1 MIGVGL
7 GPTLIGALSVLMAQ
21 HAFGAG
27 SFSML
32 CPVALRPREPRLPW
46 HRPVA
51 RLRPQALCRP
61 SALLLRYSSGRRYI
75 FLAARGLERNLNRQ
89 YEFACSQITS

>member
-7 GPTLIGALSVLMAQ
+7 GPTLIGALSVLMTQ
-21 HAFGAG
+21 HTFGAG
-27 SFSML
+27 NFSML

-46 HRPVA
+46 HRTVA
-51 RLRPQALCRP
+51 RLRAQALCRP
-61 SALLLRYSSGRRYI
+61 SALFLCYSSRRWYI

-89 YEFACSQITS
+89 YEFACSRITA

>member
-21 HAFGAG
+21 HIGAG
-27 SFSML
+27 KFSML
-32 CPVALRPREPRLPW
+32 CPVALRPREPRLTW

-51 RLRPQALCRP
+51 RLRAQALCRP
-61 SALLLRYSSGRRYI
+61 SALFLCYSSRRRYI

-89 YEFACSQITS
+89 YEFACSRITS